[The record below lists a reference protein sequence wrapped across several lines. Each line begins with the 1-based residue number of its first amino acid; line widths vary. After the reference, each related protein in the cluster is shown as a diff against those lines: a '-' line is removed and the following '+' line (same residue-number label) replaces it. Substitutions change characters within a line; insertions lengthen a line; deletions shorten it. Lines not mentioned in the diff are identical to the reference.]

1 MRVALVHDWLVVN
14 AGAEKVTKALRE
26 LYDADVFAVVD
37 FLGDADRQELLG
49 GRRARTSFIQ
59 QLPFARRIFRWYLP
73 LFPKAIEGLDL
84 GGYDLIISSSYAVAK
99 GVRKRPGQV
108 HVCYLHTPMRYAWV
122 KEDEYLRDHGL
133 RGPLAALVRW
143 RLARLRAWDLRSNAG
158 VDTFIANSRN
168 VAERVLRCYGRS
180 AEVVHPPVDSERF
193 PLCTGP
199 RAGYVVASRA
209 VPYKRIDR
217 IIEAFA
223 GMPDRRLDIL
233 GDGPERARLQA
244 MAPPNVRF
252 HGHVRPDELAAYLG
266 GARALVVAAD
276 EDMGLTPVESLA
288 CGTPVVA
295 LGRGGYLESVRDG
308 VNGIHFPEPTPAAIR
323 DAVERLEAHAWDPGS
338 LRATAAPFFLDAF
351 RAEVSRI
358 VASAMAHA

>member
-26 LYDADVFAVVD
+26 LYDADVFALVD
-37 FLGDADRQELLG
+37 FLNDADRQDLLG
-49 GRRARTSFIQ
+49 GRKARTSFIQ
-59 QLPFARRIFRWYLP
+59 RLPFARRSFRWYLP
-73 LFPKAIEGLDL
+73 LFPLAIERLDL
-84 GGYDLIISSSYAVAK
+84 SGYDLIISSSYAVAK
-99 GVRKRPGQV
+99 GARKRPGQV

-143 RLARLRAWDLRSNAG
+143 RLARLRAWDLRTNAG
-158 VDTFIANSRN
+158 VDIFIANSRN
-168 VAERVLRCYGRS
+168 VADRVLRCYGRS
-180 AEVVHPPVDSERF
+180 AEVVHPPVDPDRF

-199 RAGYVVASRA
+199 RAGYVVASRL

-217 IIEAFA
+217 IIDAF
-223 GMPDRRLDIL
+223 GRMPDRRLDIV
-233 GDGPERARLQA
+233 GDGPERDRLQA
-244 MAPPNVRF
+244 RATANVRF
-252 HGHVRPDELAAYLG
+252 HGHLPQAALAALIG
-266 GARALVVAAD
+266 AARALVVAAD
-276 EDMGLTPVESLA
+276 EDMGITPVEALA
-288 CGTPVVA
+288 SGTPVVA

-308 VNGIHFPEPTPAAIR
+308 VNGILFPAPEHAAIMA
-323 DAVERLEAHAWDPGS
+323 AVERLEARTWEPVAM
-338 LRATAAPFFLDAF
+338 RATAVPFFRDAF